1 MKKLFLLITY
11 CLVTLFAVAQTKVAV
26 YVNSASEVDEAVK
39 QIIGSELV
47 TALSANQQYTAVD
60 RSTDFL
66 NALKQEQ
73 SEQVSGNLDDSQV
86 QQLGQKFGVHQV
98 CIANITPYQSK
109 FYIQAKM
116 VDVESATILAT
127 CREISAL
134 QDLDEIVSVSEKLSQ
149 KLAPA
154 KVETVEEVKEEVKE
168 DVKEEVV
175 EETKEEVKEEPVQE
189 AEIIYTKDYSTVGR
203 QNDNKCDLIS
213 IDNTGAYAVATFKF
227 VYTKE
232 SSLSFSAK
240 GYLLDNKG
248 VKHPVV
254 RVDGIGTSS
263 SVKKPAGIT
272 TFTVTFTKLADDVTN
287 IGITEGLE
295 KGWKWEQITLKP
307 YGMAN
312 YYQFEDKSA
321 SKYQNMV
328 AKENGE
334 KIAQGIQDIVDLF
347 TSFNIIVVNSKSD
360 PYVIEIEGKKIG
372 VVPGNKVTTL
382 QAPVTSYGQLK
393 ATQMSGYLLYP
404 STYKYTV
411 NKQNIGSSITIR
423 F

>member
-1 MKKLFLLITY
+1 MKKIFLLIAN
-11 CLVTLFAVAQTKVAV
+11 CFIMLLAIAQTKVAV
-26 YVNSASEVDEAVK
+26 YVNSAGEVDEAMK
-39 QIIGSELV
+39 QIIGSELA
-47 TALSANQQYTAVD
+47 TAISANQQFTAVD

-66 NALKQEQ
+66 NVLKQEQ
-73 SEQVSGNLDDSQV
+73 SEQISGNLDENQV
-86 QQLGQKFGVHQV
+86 QKLGQKFGVQQV
-98 CIANITPYQSK
+98 CIASITPYQSK

-116 VDVESATILAT
+116 VDVERATVLAT

-134 QDLDEIVSVSEKLSQ
+134 QDLDEMVSVSEILSQ
-149 KLAPA
+149 NLVPA
-154 KVETVEEVKEEVKE
+154 KVDKLTEVKE
-168 DVKEEVV
+168 DVVENDVEEVQDTV
-175 EETKEEVKEEPVQE
+175 TVVKE
-189 AEIIYTKDYSTVGR
+189 AEITYTKDYSIVGR
-203 QNDNKCDLIS
+203 QNDSKCDLIS

-227 VYTKE
+227 VNTKE
-232 SSLSFSAK
+232 SSLSFSSK

-248 VKHPVV
+248 IKHPVV

-263 SVKKPAGIT
+263 SSSIKKAAGIT
-272 TFTVTFTKLADDVTN
+272 TFTVTFTKIADDVTN
-287 IGITEGLE
+287 IGITESVE
-295 KGWKWEQITLKP
+295 NGWKWEQITLKP

-321 SKYQNMV
+321 SKYQNLV

-334 KIAQGIQDIVDLF
+334 KLAQGIQDIVNLF

-360 PYVIEIEGKKIG
+360 PYIVEIEGKKIG
-372 VVPGNKVTTL
+372 IAYANKVTTL

-404 STYKYTV
+404 SIFKYTV
-411 NKQNIGSSITIR
+411 PKQNVGGSITIS